1 MSTFN
6 PFRANPLSPTSTGAS
21 VNTVT
26 SYNPPPSFH
35 SVAGDDETTVFFD
48 VDELPVI
55 SEEAEGEGSELSRAG
70 TVMSTGTV
78 REESVIDLEHSL
90 PPTPTLSPTTP
101 EIRIQVEEPALP
113 PLPLSPRSTGSG
125 TRNGAADDNADFP
138 VPEYQDELPPAY
150 TLAPDFNQGEE
161 TLELGPR
168 RPFQQ
173 PQLPRQ
179 SAPTPTNLAS
189 IPTAQGNNS
198 FLSSASPSPGPFTSR
213 QTSSLNRRRG
223 PLGALQQWT
232 EQFIDQFE
240 QAANASGVGN
250 LRSSAS
256 SATVNNSRPS
266 QGQAQQVPRHARSF
280 SDVGSRT
287 GGTTAGGGGR
297 LSPLQPPL
305 PSRLSPN
312 PTGGSTRSANSVN
325 TVNTRSS
332 TPASTTPNT
341 NSSQTPSIPST
352 ANSDFARDFYA
363 AGTGQGLHLSEDED
377 DDVPLGM
384 RRSGSGLSAGASG
397 DVRSRS
403 SEGLG
408 TSVAPNE
415 PIPGHALLKDGKV
428 LVYPKGFT
436 CPICFNIG
444 YKRSDPKH
452 PCKKCWKKYAKP
464 YSPVMSYAP
473 DSGSTTTLQRPLPK
487 PASPSSLSVPGGGT
501 APNLPAR
508 PNTLRRPSGPTHSL
522 HRATPSVPN
531 LHAASSTAYGSNTM
545 PGSYPSPVTAT
556 PTGCTHPFHSMGPTS
571 LYSPSYIQPQQTGGG
586 GASAVVYSAGD
597 PRLGGRLCWQCGGAG
612 RVSYLFFDNSVC
624 MECSGIGRVYR

>member
-1 MSTFN
+1 M
-6 PFRANPLSPTSTGAS
+6 
-21 VNTVT
+21 
-26 SYNPPPSFH
+26 
-35 SVAGDDETTVFFD
+35 
-48 VDELPVI
+48 
-55 SEEAEGEGSELSRAG
+55 
-70 TVMSTGTV
+70 
-78 REESVIDLEHSL
+78 
-90 PPTPTLSPTTP
+90 
-101 EIRIQVEEPALP
+101 
-113 PLPLSPRSTGSG
+113 
-125 TRNGAADDNADFP
+125 RNGAADDNVDFP
-138 VPEYQDELPPAY
+138 VPGYQDELPPAY
-150 TLAPDFNQGEE
+150 TPAPDFNQGEE

-173 PQLPRQ
+173 PHLPRQ

-189 IPTAQGNNS
+189 MPTAQGNNS
-198 FLSSASPSPGPFTSR
+198 FL
-213 QTSSLNRRRG
+213 
-223 PLGALQQWT
+223 
-232 EQFIDQFE
+232 
-240 QAANASGVGN
+240 
-250 LRSSAS
+250 
-256 SATVNNSRPS
+256 
-266 QGQAQQVPRHARSF
+266 
-280 SDVGSRT
+280 
-287 GGTTAGGGGR
+287 
-297 LSPLQPPL
+297 
-305 PSRLSPN
+305 LSPN
-312 PTGGSTRSANSVN
+312 PTGGSTRSASVN

-332 TPASTTPNT
+332 TPASTTPST

-363 AGTGQGLHLSEDED
+363 AGTGQG
-377 DDVPLGM
+377 
-384 RRSGSGLSAGASG
+384 GLSAGASG

-408 TSVAPNE
+408 TSVTPNE
-415 PIPGHALLKDGKV
+415 PSGSNGPNGGTDDDRPTTRPVPGHALLKDGKV

-444 YKRSDPKH
+444 YKRSDPEH

-473 DSGSTTTLQRPLPK
+473 DAGSTTTLQRPLPK

-556 PTGCTHPFHSMGPTS
+556 PTGCTHPFHSMGPTG

-624 MECSGIGRVYR
+624 MECSGIGRVFR